1 MDIGAQ
7 LRTARE
13 GKGLSIGT
21 VAERT
26 RVPVRT
32 LAAIERNDQSALPP
46 HPFGRGFVRAYAE
59 EVDLDPDR
67 LVREYFAQFPAPP
80 PVRQPRRAVA

>member
-7 LRTARE
+7 LRFARE

-26 RVPVRT
+26 RVPVKM

-59 EVDLDPDR
+59 EVDLDSESAGAGILRAVPHATAG
-67 LVREYFAQFPAPP
+67 L
-80 PVRQPRRAVA
+80 QPRRAVS